1 MQQEKAKL
9 TESPL
14 FMGGL
19 TAVAGFCGA
28 YSTLLYGTQSNGQT
42 GNTMK
47 LGITLA
53 QGNFPAFLQS
63 FCPLMACLAG
73 VILCDVVRESGN
85 HPNGNWHKRTL
96 LVELLALVAVGFL
109 PGSTPAL
116 LGVSLMAMISGFQL
130 NMFRAW
136 YGGVHNTTICP
147 GALRSLGHF
156 IFSAFTQ
163 RNAKAIKTCL
173 SYLGIFLCFPV
184 GAALCTLLCPVF
196 ATRSVWFAALLVA
209 LWVVWVWKSDLD
221 A

>member
-73 VILCDVVRESGN
+73 VILCDAVRESGN

-136 YGGVHNTTICP
+136 YGGVHNTTICT

>member
-19 TAVAGFCGA
+19 TALAGFCCA
-28 YSTLLYGTQSNGQT
+28 YSTLLDGTQSNGHT

-47 LGITLA
+47 LGISLV
-53 QGNFPAFLQS
+53 QGNPAAFLQAL
-63 FCPLMACLAG
+63 CPLLSCLIG

-85 HPNGNWHKRTL
+85 HPNRNWHKRTL
-96 LVELLALVAVGFL
+96 LAELLALVAMGFL
-109 PGSTPAL
+109 PASTPAL

-136 YGGVHNTTICP
+136 YGGVHNTTICT

-156 IFSAFTQ
+156 IFSAFSQ
-163 RNAKAIKTCL
+163 HNAKAIKTCL
-173 SYLGIFLCFPV
+173 AYLGIFLCFPT
-184 GAALCTLLCPVF
+184 GAALCALLHPVF
-196 ATRSVWFAALLVA
+196 ATRSIWFAALLVA
-209 LWVVWVWKSDLD
+209 LWVVWVWQYDLD